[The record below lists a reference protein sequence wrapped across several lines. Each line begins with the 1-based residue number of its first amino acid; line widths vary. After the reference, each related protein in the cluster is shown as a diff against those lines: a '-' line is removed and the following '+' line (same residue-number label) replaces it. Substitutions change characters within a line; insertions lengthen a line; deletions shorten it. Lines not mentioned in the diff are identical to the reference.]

1 MHITNT
7 PEYQLSV
14 PQHLAISELLQECF
28 PQYPSGRTHFRQLPQ
43 FRILA
48 TNDEGTLMGH
58 IAVEHRMVNNAGQLL
73 RVFGLADVCVSSS
86 DRDKGLGAS
95 MLAYLIAL
103 AQNTGIDALLLI
115 AHEPEFYLKNDFLAV
130 ENDCKWL
137 FIQGDQT
144 LGVLNRKIEG
154 LMVKMLNGETWR
166 AGQLDLLGHI
176 F

>member
-1 MHITNT
+1 MTITNT

-14 PQHLAISELLQECF
+14 PQHLAISALLQECF

-48 TNDEGTLMGH
+48 TAEDGTLIGH

-73 RVFGLADVCVSSS
+73 RVFGLADVCVSP
-86 DRDKGLGAS
+86 DYRDKGLGANLLDYS
-95 MLAYLIAL
+95 TTL

-130 ENDCKWL
+130 ENECKWL
-137 FIQGDQT
+137 FVQGDQT
-144 LGVLNRKIEG
+144 LGVLNRHIKG
-154 LMVKMLNGETWR
+154 LMVKMLNGEPWR